1 MPEQPLISIIIP
13 SYTIRRLSDILDLL
27 NSIRSQTYPHIETI
41 VVIERSIMLL
51 KKVKDYARKNGGST
65 LKIVFNDKPGAT
77 SARNSGVSQA
87 TGEYLAFIDD
97 DAVLS
102 PDWAAKLAKTYR
114 DMSIVGVTGPIL
126 PLWEDGSKSWFPG
139 EFDWVIGCSRW
150 TKSDRI
156 TEIRSVLGTNTSFRK
171 EALKLAGLYSLALG
185 ARKSEQGEWGVI
197 AEETELSMR
206 VKQKTGGR
214 IVYNPG
220 LTVYHH
226 VAPYKLRSGFIAQR
240 SYQVGRTRRMIKS
253 LGRRTGND
261 TDILYTEHELLKR
274 ILTRLIPGTLF
285 GFFRSPANAWRRLSV
300 MVLALFFVTLGYI
313 SYFFS
318 PADTHPKIL
327 VEPKGV
333 E

>member
-139 EFDWVIGCSRW
+139 EFDWVIGGRRW

-197 AEETELSMR
+197 AEETEL
-206 VKQKTGGR
+206 
-214 IVYNPG
+214 
-220 LTVYHH
+220 
-226 VAPYKLRSGFIAQR
+226 
-240 SYQVGRTRRMIKS
+240 
-253 LGRRTGND
+253 
-261 TDILYTEHELLKR
+261 
-274 ILTRLIPGTLF
+274 
-285 GFFRSPANAWRRLSV
+285 
-300 MVLALFFVTLGYI
+300 
-313 SYFFS
+313 
-318 PADTHPKIL
+318 
-327 VEPKGV
+327 
-333 E
+333 